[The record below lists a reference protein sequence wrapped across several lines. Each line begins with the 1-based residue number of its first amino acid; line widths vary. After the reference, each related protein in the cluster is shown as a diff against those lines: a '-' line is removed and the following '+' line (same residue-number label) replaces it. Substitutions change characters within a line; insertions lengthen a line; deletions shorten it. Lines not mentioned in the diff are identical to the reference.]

1 MIKHKKATGAMI
13 FFGMMMGVM
22 IWIAFTQLLGPVT
35 DALGNARAAD
45 QLDCDNES
53 ISMGTKGTC
62 VIVDWTLFGW
72 AGAVIA
78 SIIGA
83 AGGGI
88 TDIILKKKQ

>member
-1 MIKHKKATGAMI
+1 MMNKKAGGGMI
-13 FFGMMMGVM
+13 FFGMMIGVM

-35 DALGNARAAD
+35 DATGEARSVS
-45 QLDCDNES
+45 QLDCDNSS
-53 ISMGTKGTC
+53 ISTGTQATC
-62 VIVDWTLFGW
+62 IITDWMLFGW

-88 TDIILKKKQ
+88 FSLTQKKQQ